1 VALVALVGRPD
12 QWIGGR
18 YRLERLLGQGAMGEV
33 WQAIDTRTS
42 VTVALKLVSL
52 AGDDGASARM
62 EREARA
68 ASAIVSNHVV
78 RIFHF
83 GVDGPIAFIAMEL
96 LRGETLSARL
106 RRAQRLGPVET
117 VAIVRQVALGL
128 AVAHRFGIIHRDL
141 KPDNL
146 FLAETV
152 RGEEVK
158 ILDFGIA
165 KLFAD
170 RSQQTQQGVVV
181 GTPAYL
187 SQEQILG
194 THNVDARTDF
204 WALAIIAF
212 ECLTGRL
219 PYDATTVAELFVQI
233 VGPARTRAVERANLA
248 PAFRE
253 WFLRATDKDP
263 NERFES
269 GKEFVEE
276 LRRALLPEA
285 VGDEAQLDTSV
296 KLTARPRRKKLLAL
310 LGALLGIT
318 IVLLALATRAILQG
332 GREAPLAA
340 TSSPTRVEVPPPAI
354 ASVPTN
360 AETPVVPEPKPS
372 AGSAPTSEPT
382 SLESAEPSAVPSGAQ
397 PQPPAATSGAASS
410 RPRATRPRDRWGLGI

>member
-1 VALVALVGRPD
+1 
-12 QWIGGR
+12 
-18 YRLERLLGQGAMGEV
+18 LERLLGQGAMGEV
-33 WQAIDTRTS
+33 WQAVDTRS
-42 VTVALKLVSL
+42 NVTIALKLVSM
-52 AGDDGASARM
+52 AGDEGASVRM

-68 ASAIVSNHVV
+68 ASAIISHHVV

-96 LRGETLSARL
+96 LRGETLSMRL
-106 RRAQRLGPVET
+106 KRVQRLGPVET

-128 AVAHRFGIIHRDL
+128 AVAHRLGIIHRDL

-194 THNVDARTDF
+194 THTVDARTDF

-233 VGPARTRAVERANLA
+233 VGPARARAVERANLA
-248 PAFRE
+248 PGFRS
-253 WFLRATDKDP
+253 WFLRATDKEP

-296 KLTARPRRKKLLAL
+296 KLTARPRRRQLLAL
-310 LGALLGIT
+310 VGALLGVT
-318 IVLLALATRAILQG
+318 IVLSALAMRAILRG
-332 GREAPLAA
+332 GDVA
-340 TSSPTRVEVPPPAI
+340 TVGPTSPSARVEVEVPPPAI
-354 ASVPTN
+354 ASVPTP
-360 AETPVVPEPKPS
+360 AEAPSGPAPEPSASTAPTSEPKPS
-372 AGSAPTSEPT
+372 ASVAPSAPAAAPDS
-382 SLESAEPSAVPSGAQ
+382 SAAAAGSGS
-397 PQPPAATSGAASS
+397 P
-410 RPRATRPRDRWGLGI
+410 RPRTTRPRDRWGLGL

>member
-1 VALVALVGRPD
+1 L
-12 QWIGGR
+12 
-18 YRLERLLGQGAMGEV
+18 
-33 WQAIDTRTS
+33 
-42 VTVALKLVSL
+42 
-52 AGDDGASARM
+52 
-62 EREARA
+62 
-68 ASAIVSNHVV
+68 
-78 RIFHF
+78 
-83 GVDGPIAFIAMEL
+83 
-96 LRGETLSARL
+96 
-106 RRAQRLGPVET
+106 
-117 VAIVRQVALGL
+117 
-128 AVAHRFGIIHRDL
+128 GIIHRDL

-194 THNVDARTDF
+194 THTVDARTDF

-233 VGPARTRAVERANLA
+233 VGPARARAVERANLA
-248 PAFRE
+248 PGFRS
-253 WFLRATDKDP
+253 WFLRATDKEP

-296 KLTARPRRKKLLAL
+296 KLTARPRRRQLLAL
-310 LGALLGIT
+310 VGALLGVT
-318 IVLLALATRAILQG
+318 IVLSALAMRAILRG
-332 GREAPLAA
+332 GDVA
-340 TSSPTRVEVPPPAI
+340 TVGPTSPSARVEVEVPPPAI
-354 ASVPTN
+354 ASVPTP
-360 AETPVVPEPKPS
+360 AEAPSGPAPERSASTAPTSEPKPS
-372 AGSAPTSEPT
+372 ASVAPSAPAAAPDS
-382 SLESAEPSAVPSGAQ
+382 SAAAAGSGS
-397 PQPPAATSGAASS
+397 P
-410 RPRATRPRDRWGLGI
+410 RPRTTRPRDRWGLGL

>member
-1 VALVALVGRPD
+1 VALVGRPD
-12 QWIGGR
+12 QWIGRR
-18 YRLERLLGQGAMGEV
+18 YRLERLIGQGAMGEV
-33 WQAIDTRTS
+33 WRAFDTRS
-42 VTVALKLVSL
+42 NEIVALKLVSL
-52 AGDDGASARM
+52 AGDDGAASRM
-62 EREARA
+62 NREARA

-78 RIFHF
+78 RIFDF
-83 GVDGPIAFIAMEL
+83 GVDAATAFIAMEL
-96 LRGETLSARL
+96 LRGETLSMRL
-106 RRAQRLGPVET
+106 KRVQRLGPVET
-117 VAIVRQVALGL
+117 VAVVRQVALGL
-128 AVAHRFGIIHRDL
+128 AVAHRLGIIHRDL

-194 THNVDARTDF
+194 THAVDARTDF

-219 PYDATTVAELFVQI
+219 PYDATTVAELFIQI
-233 VGPARTRAVERANLA
+233 VGPARERAVEKANLA
-248 PAFRE
+248 PAFRD

-285 VGDEAQLDTSV
+285 TGDLAELDTSV
-296 KLTARPRRKKLLAL
+296 KLTARPRRKKLFAWVGVL
-310 LGALLGIT
+310 LGVT
-318 IVLLALATRAILQG
+318 IVLSALATRAVF
-332 GREAPLAA
+332 RRNAAPVTA
-340 TSSPTRVEVPPPAI
+340 TTAPASTEVAVPPAAI
-354 ASVPTN
+354 ASVP
-360 AETPVVPEPKPS
+360 VPAQPAIVS
-372 AGSAPTSEPT
+372 ATSEP
-382 SLESAEPSAVPSGAQ
+382 LPPAAESGTPLVPSAVVPSVSPSARNH
-397 PQPPAATSGAASS
+397 PPK
-410 RPRATRPRDRWGLGI
+410 PRDRWGLGI

>member
-1 VALVALVGRPD
+1 
-12 QWIGGR
+12 
-18 YRLERLLGQGAMGEV
+18 LERLLGQGAMGEV
-33 WQAIDTRTS
+33 WQAVDTHS
-42 VTVALKLVSL
+42 NVTLALKLVSL
-52 AGDDGASARM
+52 AGDEGASTRM

-68 ASAIVSNHVV
+68 ARAIISHHVV

-83 GVDGPIAFIAMEL
+83 GIDGPIAFIAMEL
-96 LRGETLSARL
+96 LRGETLSMRL
-106 RRAQRLGPVET
+106 ERLHQLGPVET

-128 AVAHRFGIIHRDL
+128 AVAHRLGIVHRDL

-146 FLAETV
+146 FIAETA

-165 KLFAD
+165 KLFTD

-194 THNVDARTDF
+194 THTVDARTDF

-233 VGPARTRAVERANLA
+233 VGPARARAAERANLA

-285 VGDEAQLDTSV
+285 IGDEGQLDTSV
-296 KLTARPRRKKLLAL
+296 KLTARPRRKQLLTI
-310 LGALLGIT
+310 LGALVGVTL
-318 IVLLALATRAILQG
+318 VLSALATRAILGAKQQAPVAST
-332 GREAPLAA
+332 EAPR
-340 TSSPTRVEVPPPAI
+340 PVEVPPPAI
-354 ASVPTN
+354 ASAPLP
-360 AETPVVPEPKPS
+360 AETSAANPPAPPSRSSDPAPHASGEPNAAPS
-372 AGSAPTSEPT
+372 AVAPSATASGAGSA
-382 SLESAEPSAVPSGAQ
+382 
-397 PQPPAATSGAASS
+397 
-410 RPRATRPRDRWGLGI
+410 RPRPTRPRDRWGLGI